1 MMSGLDGTTP
11 KAPSPTFAQES
22 SRARTST
29 LSKYT
34 HACKRSGWDTRRT
47 GERYLYLSVSKVH
60 IMGPM
65 RQLLAAYEPVR
76 RGNEGM
82 DMWGLQGTPPGEVDV
97 GCMYLVL

>member
-1 MMSGLDGTTP
+1 
-11 KAPSPTFAQES
+11 
-22 SRARTST
+22 
-29 LSKYT
+29 
-34 HACKRSGWDTRRT
+34 
-47 GERYLYLSVSKVH
+47 
-60 IMGPM
+60 MGPI